1 MRNSVPS
8 VDCWMLLLSLHGS
21 IFTFVPVKQV
31 NWVPAVLYPR
41 FSLSTCAPQDP
52 EAAIRC
58 GSWVVAD
65 SPASDEAAFFVE
77 SDAWDPTSIDP
88 SAKWLSWNSTDWV
101 APEVCRSL
109 LFLHISCDFLAS
121 RTWAFEDFLAVI
133 SSPIFNASSSWLWF
147 TQLLRKMLFVC
158 FSSLVEC

>member
-1 MRNSVPS
+1 M
-8 VDCWMLLLSLHGS
+8 
-21 IFTFVPVKQV
+21 
-31 NWVPAVLYPR
+31 PAVLDPR
-41 FSLSTCAPQDP
+41 FFLSTCAPQDP

-109 LFLHISCDFLAS
+109 LFLHIPCDFLAS
-121 RTWAFEDFLAVI
+121 RTCAFEDFLAVI
-133 SSPIFNASSSWLWF
+133 SSPTFKCLKFLTVIYSVAQKNVVCLFLF
-147 TQLLRKMLFVC
+147 TR
-158 FSSLVEC
+158 